1 MSIENISNKIRF
13 SSAFR
18 QAIYTVK
25 REGLSWRRAY
35 FLIAFYNFTKGASFR
50 VYQMQPVY
58 PSGPLLLYY
67 VRSFEK
73 NGFLI
78 RNHFTYSFTDKAI
91 KYITSILEMTENI
104 YCGDYYFYLKKS

>member
-1 MSIENISNKIRF
+1 MKIENISDKIRF

-18 QAIYTVK
+18 QAVYTVK
-25 REGLSWRRAY
+25 REGLSWKRAY
-35 FLIAFYNFTKGASFR
+35 FLIAFYDFTKGTSFR
-50 VYQMQPVY
+50 IYQMDMVY
-58 PSGPLLLYY
+58 PSRQLLRYY
-67 VRSFEK
+67 VLSFEK

-91 KYITSILEMTENI
+91 KYIAAILEMTENI